1 MGQGGA
7 NKSKK
12 KKAIKSS
19 YIDYYNKQKP
29 EQKRLVSLFWL
40 GLKTENE
47 EGLKSGEDILPGG
60 VDNYGDAGNLK
71 TYFTTKQFRY
81 QADVSCIVCCFVF
94 VLRRSFS
101 VPSCLLYTN
110 NKQQHFFI

>member
-12 KKAIKSS
+12 KKAIESS
-19 YIDYYNKQKP
+19 YSDYYNKQKP
-29 EQKRLVSLFWL
+29 KQKRLVSLFWL
-40 GLKTENE
+40 GLKTENKE
-47 EGLKSGEDILPGG
+47 KLKSGEDILPGG

-81 QADVSCIVCCFVF
+81 QADVSCIVCCFVLRCRLFCPF
-94 VLRRSFS
+94 VFA
-101 VPSCLLYTN
+101 V
-110 NKQQHFFI
+110 H